1 MSMDE
6 LLLQEL
12 YGSQQVQAEQQVKQ
26 AQIELVEAVAAQAGV
41 DLNELDD
48 TELAKF
54 AHYVLS
60 DEDEPAGG
68 VGNAYAEQTKLA
80 EADLVG
86 RQMAHSYADEMS
98 RIQNGE
104 TMRYNTMSK
113 VASAM
118 SDVADAWHM
127 QKVAETTVDD
137 FGNVVEVPPRSKG
150 GDKKD
155 EKFGERMKR
164 YGRNVGEFTGIL
176 DKGESGWKRG
186 GRLAG
191 TAGALGALGY
201 GGYRLMRR
209 NDEPT
214 ASEKVSMLKMANN
227 ASSGAA
233 ADKKGETF
241 GAKMKRYGS
250 RLGQETGI
258 LEKIYEVGKDGKRPE
273 QSGWNRAGRLAGTAA
288 GLGALGYGGYRL
300 ATRNKDHEAEKI
312 SMYLDAGYE
321 AAAYAVAHSPE
332 EFAKE
337 AEFRAAEIL
346 LANGIDPASLTNVYP
361 ENVKIASFPGV
372 EDAVDDD
379 EAAVLAH
386 YNELLDAAALHI
398 VDQII
403 G

>member
-1 MSMDE
+1 MEDTMSMDE

-12 YGSQQVQAEQQVKQ
+12 YGSQQVQAEQQIKQ
-26 AQIELVEAVAAQAGV
+26 AQIELVEAVAAEAGV

-48 TELAKF
+48 AELAKF

-127 QKVAETTVDD
+127 QKVAETPDGGAPSGDTPK
-137 FGNVVEVPPRSKG
+137 VEKA
-150 GDKKD
+150 DE
-155 EKFGERMKR
+155 EKFLARLKR
-164 YGRNVGEFTGIL
+164 YGKSAGEFTGIL

-201 GGYRLMRR
+201 GGYRLATR
-209 NDEPT
+209 NKDDMS
-214 ASEKVSMLKMANN
+214 AAEKVSMLKI
-227 ASSGAA
+227 ASEGGDAPKEKKFM
-233 ADKKGETF
+233 DKLRG
-241 GAKMKRYGS
+241 YG
-250 RLGQETGI
+250 RNVGDFTGI
-258 LEKIYEVGKDGKRPE
+258 TTHSKGPEGGWKR
-273 QSGWNRAGRLAGTAA
+273 GGRLAGTAGA
-288 GLGALGYGGYRL
+288 LGALGYGGYRL

-346 LANGIDPASLTNVYP
+346 LANGVDPATLEQVYP
-361 ENVKIASFPGV
+361 ENVKIASFPTPD
-372 EDAVDDD
+372 DAISYR
-379 EAAVLAH
+379 EAAILEE
-386 YNELLDAAALHI
+386 YNDMLNAAAMHI
-398 VDQII
+398 IENLD
-403 G
+403 